1 MSSTAAQQVR
11 TRLAPFLEGRARARL
26 TVVPDRRTSASRLP
40 FVVLVS
46 ALLIGGVVGLL
57 CFNTSMQQAA
67 FSENSLQ
74 EQATNLAARQES
86 LTMDLQRLQD
96 PQNIAARA
104 QRLGM
109 VIPTEPALLKVPSG
123 KVEGKAVPTDRSGT
137 PPLYA
142 RIPKPHYAVPTT
154 HQAAAAGSARAE
166 GHATRTTRTDQNA
179 SRHAQQ

>member
-11 TRLAPFLEGRARARL
+11 SRLAPLLEGRERVRL
-26 TVVPDRRTSASRLP
+26 TVVPDRRSSAARLP

-46 ALLIGGVVGLL
+46 VILVGGVVGLL

-67 FSENSLQ
+67 FAENKLQ

-86 LTMDLQRLQD
+86 LSSQIQRLQD

-109 VIPTEPALLKVPSG
+109 VIPASPALIHVPNG
-123 KVEGKAVPTDRSGT
+123 KVEGTAVPADRSAT
-137 PPLYA
+137 PPLYP
-142 RIPKPHYAVPTT
+142 RIAKPAYAVTPPATT
-154 HQAAAAGSARAE
+154 TQAK
-166 GHATRTTRTDQNA
+166 TD
-179 SRHAQQ
+179 RHARR